1 MISKEREMAKENT
14 AEWTQE
20 AILRELHRHLQEQR
34 PITLFNTYKGI
45 PITYKAEIALVHP
58 NYVGMIVHPYQAVC
72 IQQEQRTYLQCKEIP
87 GLIRANP
94 VSVDFTNR
102 VALLEH
108 LKVPHSISVDLHN
121 SWVKP
126 DKEVRVEL
134 DSDLGERQDGE
145 LLSLAVLPGNNV
157 RVAVAVPE
165 DFPYSRHDAVE
176 LSFKL
181 PEGTS
186 LIQVVGVVHS
196 MTGLRNRPE
205 KRLEVEGNATMQD
218 EVALLAYIAQR
229 EDELMKDLDRTYRK
243 LRHSKKWK

>member
-1 MISKEREMAKENT
+1 MAKENT
-14 AEWTQE
+14 AEWTQD
-20 AILRELHRHLQEQR
+20 AILGELRRHLQEQR

-45 PITYKAEIALVHP
+45 PITYEAEIAMVHP
-58 NYVGMIVHPYQAVC
+58 SYVGVIVHPYQAVC
-72 IQQEQRTYLQCKEIP
+72 IKYEQRTYLQCKEVT

-102 VALLEH
+102 VVLLRH
-108 LKVPHSISVDLHN
+108 LKIPHSISVDLYN

-126 DKEVRVEL
+126 ENPVRVEL
-134 DSDLGERQDGE
+134 DSDLGNRQDGE

-165 DFPYSRHDAVE
+165 DFPYTRQDAVE

-181 PEGTS
+181 PERTS
-186 LIQVVGVVHS
+186 LIQVGGVVHS
-196 MTGLRNRPE
+196 LTEMRNRPE
-205 KRLEVEGNATMQD
+205 KRLEVAGNAIMQD

-229 EDELMKDLDRTYRK
+229 EDELMKDLDKTYRN
-243 LRHSKKWK
+243 LRHSNKWK

>member
-1 MISKEREMAKENT
+1 MAKENT

-20 AILRELHRHLQEQR
+20 AILRVLHRHLQEQR
-34 PITLFNTYKGI
+34 PITLLNTYKGI
-45 PITYKAEIALVHP
+45 PITYEAEIAMVHP
-58 NYVGMIVHPYQAVC
+58 DYVGMIVHPYQTVC

-102 VALLEH
+102 VALLGH
-108 LKVPHSISVDLHN
+108 IKVPHGISVDLYN

-126 DKEVRVEL
+126 DDKVRVEL

-165 DFPYSRHDAVE
+165 DFPYTRQDAVE
-176 LSFKL
+176 LSFRL
-181 PEGTS
+181 PGSPS
-186 LIQVVGVVHS
+186 LIQVGGVVHS
-196 MTGLRNRPE
+196 LTGMRNRPE
-205 KRLEVEGNATMQD
+205 KRLDVAGNATLQD

-229 EDELMKDLDRTYRK
+229 EDELMKDLDKTYKK